1 MPKKKPIYSMTGFGR
16 GRSVS
21 AQRRVMAEIKSVNN
35 RYLDLQIKGNALPG
49 ELEVHLSQVVKETI
63 QRGSVSLFVLVAEL
77 GGRHAEY
84 VADIN
89 RAKALYKLYARI
101 ASEIGAD
108 GSALA
113 QFVLAQPDLVRALP
127 SGGADKSLLK
137 DAEKAVRAAL
147 AQFNRMRMKEGD
159 HTAAALR
166 ESAGK
171 ITGAVTE
178 IEKLAPERIK
188 AWEERLKKKMES
200 FLAQGGDESARLRLA
215 SEVTIMADK
224 LDISE
229 EISRLK
235 SHQDQFLGTL
245 SEGGPMGKRLN
256 FLLQEINREANT
268 LSSKALDA
276 EIVRLGILIKEENEK
291 MRENVQNLE

>member
-1 MPKKKPIYSMTGFGR
+1 
-16 GRSVS
+16 
-21 AQRRVMAEIKSVNN
+21 
-35 RYLDLQIKGNALPG
+35 
-49 ELEVHLSQVVKETI
+49 VKEAV

-89 RAKALYKLYARI
+89 RAKALYKLYSRI

-113 QFVLAQPDLVRALP
+113 QFVLGQPDLVRALP
-127 SGGADKSLLK
+127 AGDVDKSLLK

-147 AQFNRMRMKEGD
+147 AQFNRMRTNEGD

-171 ITGAVTE
+171 INAAVVE
-178 IEKLAPERIK
+178 IEKLAPERVK
-188 AWEERLKKKMES
+188 AWEERLKKKMEP

-245 SEGGPMGKRLN
+245 AEGGPVGKRLN